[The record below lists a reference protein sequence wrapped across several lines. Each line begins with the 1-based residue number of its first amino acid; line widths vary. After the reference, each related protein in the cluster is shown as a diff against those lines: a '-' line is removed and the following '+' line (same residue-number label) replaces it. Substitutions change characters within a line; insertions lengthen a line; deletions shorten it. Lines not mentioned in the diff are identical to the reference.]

1 MVELQWLEQRLPP
14 VVALATLSHSHGRGR
29 TRRSDITTDQ
39 PPATESPSILAK
51 AFELLRAFDA
61 SHRVMSLTELSRASG
76 LPKSTVHRLL
86 ARLVELDV
94 IEHIDE
100 GYRVGVSLAQL
111 AARSPANLMRDVALP
126 HMGYLHHWS
135 GHTVALGIL
144 RDLDMVILDQ
154 VGSLNWH
161 PDPFPVGSRMP
172 AHSAAMGKALLAWD
186 PREALECR
194 LPSPLRAVTP
204 ATITDP
210 RVLLAQLRQVRAE
223 NLARQL
229 DETREGT
236 AGVASAI
243 VIQGEAVGAIGILYP
258 SSATLPP
265 QAPHALRTTA
275 TRIAGEIT
283 GRLAALGAEKRW
295 MPGRELSELPD
306 LHPDGHDV
314 T

>member
-1 MVELQWLEQRLPP
+1 M
-14 VVALATLSHSHGRGR
+14 
-29 TRRSDITTDQ
+29 
-39 PPATESPSILAK
+39 AK

-61 SHRVMSLTELSRASG
+61 SHRVMSLTELSRASS

-135 GHTVALGIL
+135 GSTVALGIL

-161 PDPFPVGSRMP
+161 PDPFPVGARMP

-194 LPSPLRAVTP
+194 LPDRLRAVTP

-210 RVLLAQLRQVRAE
+210 QVLLGQLRQVRAE
-223 NLARQL
+223 NLATQL
-229 DETREGT
+229 DETRVGT
-236 AGVASAI
+236 AGIASAI

-258 SSATLPP
+258 STTELPP
-265 QAPHALRTTA
+265 QAPHALRTTSA
-275 TRIAGEIT
+275 RIAGEIT
-283 GRLAALGAEKRW
+283 ARLAALGAEKRW

-306 LHPDGHDV
+306 LPPDGHDL